1 MPNFKLVLC
10 YEGTRYNGWQKQG
23 NTPRTIQEK
32 LESALGGALG
42 MPADLAGS
50 GRTDA
55 GVHARRQVSSFRA
68 DTRMTPE
75 EILLALRR
83 MLPED
88 IGAVS
93 LEIAPPRFHARLSC
107 RDKAY
112 VYRIWNSALPNVFE
126 RRTMLQI
133 PEPLDLDRMRE
144 AAAQLLGSHD
154 FSAFCANKHM
164 KKSAVRTL
172 YDISINREGDE
183 VRLSFS
189 GNGFLYNMARIMA
202 GTLIQCGQGLMLPGE
217 MAGILRSKDR
227 LQAGPT
233 APAQGLTLWEVNY

>member
-1 MPNFKLVLC
+1 MPNYKLVLC

-23 NTPRTIQEK
+23 NTLRTIQEK
-32 LESALGGALG
+32 LESALGEALG
-42 MPADLAGS
+42 MPVDLAGS

-55 GVHARRQVSSFRA
+55 GVHARRQVASFRA

-107 RDKAY
+107 RDKTY

>member
-32 LESALGGALG
+32 LESALGEALG
-42 MPADLAGS
+42 MTLDLAGS

-55 GVHARRQVSSFRA
+55 GVHARQQVTSFRA
-68 DTRMTPE
+68 DTAMTPE
-75 EILLALRR
+75 EILLSFRR
-83 MLPED
+83 LLPED

-107 RDKAY
+107 RDKTY

-126 RRTMLQI
+126 RRTMFQI
-133 PEPLDLDRMRE
+133 PEPLDLEAMRE

-172 YDISINREGDE
+172 YDISISREGDE
-183 VRLSFS
+183 LRLSFS

-202 GTLIQCGQGLMLPGE
+202 GTLIQCGQGLMSPRE
-217 MAGILRSKDR
+217 MAEILRSKDR